1 LRKILIQEIIILSNN
16 GIPLFYHNFLSNL
29 NSDPDFQIIASY
41 FDQICR
47 FAKYGFQESI
57 DSLKLNKSIFYF
69 HTHPLSKIH
78 LIIKCDINTDSSRSK
93 RKILNLKANYILHQ
107 FVGKYKSFLEN
118 FDGNVTRFKSF
129 SKELETLDKLGED
142 QLIY

>member
-1 LRKILIQEIIILSNN
+1 MIQEIIILSND
-16 GIPLFYHNFLSNL
+16 GIPLFYHNFLDNF

-57 DSLKLNKSIFYF
+57 DSLKLKKSIFYF
-69 HTHPLSKIH
+69 HTHPFSRVH
-78 LIIKCDINTDSSRSK
+78 LIIKCDIKTDSSRSK
-93 RKILNLKANYILHQ
+93 RKILNLKANYILNQ
-107 FVGKYKSFLEN
+107 FVRKYKSSLEN

-129 SKELETLDKLGED
+129 SKELENLDKLKEE

>member
-1 LRKILIQEIIILSNN
+1 MKIILIQEIIILSNN
-16 GIPLFYHNFLSNL
+16 GIPLFYHNFLNNL
-29 NSDPDFQIIASY
+29 NSNPDFQIIASY

-57 DSLKLNKSIFYF
+57 DSLKLHKSIFYF
-69 HTHPLSKIH
+69 HTHPFSRVH
-78 LIIKCDINTDSSRSK
+78 LILKCDIKTDSRSK
-93 RKILNLKANYILHQ
+93 RKILNAKANYILDR
-107 FVGKYKSFLEN
+107 FIRKYNSVLEN

-129 SKELETLDKLGED
+129 SKDLEELDKLKVD

>member
-1 LRKILIQEIIILSNN
+1 MRKILIQEIIILSND
-16 GIPLFYHNFLSNL
+16 GIPLFYHDFLNNL
-29 NSDPDFQIIASY
+29 SSDPDFQIIASY

-57 DSLKLNKSIFYF
+57 NSLKLDKSIFYF
-69 HTHPLSKIH
+69 HTHPYSRVH
-78 LIIKCDINTDSSRSK
+78 LIIKCDIKTDSSRSK
-93 RKILNLKANYILHQ
+93 RKILHLKADYILNQ
-107 FVGKYKSFLEN
+107 FVKKYQSSLEN

-129 SKELETLDKLGED
+129 SKDLEELDKIKEN

>member
-1 LRKILIQEIIILSNN
+1 MIQEINILSND
-16 GIPLFYHNFLSNL
+16 GIPLFYYNFLNNL

-57 DSLKLNKSIFYF
+57 DSLKMNKSIFYF
-69 HTHPLSKIH
+69 HTHSSSRVH
-78 LIIKCDINTDSSRSK
+78 LIIKCDIKSDSRSK
-93 RKILNLKANYILHQ
+93 RKILNLKANYILNQ
-107 FVGKYKSFLEN
+107 FVNKYKSSLEN

-129 SKELETLDKLGED
+129 SKDLEELDKLKVD

>member
-1 LRKILIQEIIILSNN
+1 LIQEIIILSNN
-16 GIPLFYHNFLSNL
+16 GIPLFYHNFLDNL

-57 DSLKLNKSIFYF
+57 DSLKLHKSIFYF
-69 HTHPLSKIH
+69 HTHPFSRVH
-78 LIIKCDINTDSSRSK
+78 LILKCDIKTDCRSK
-93 RKILNLKANYILHQ
+93 RKILNLKANYILNQ
-107 FVGKYKSFLEN
+107 FVRNYKSVLDN
-118 FDGNVTRFKSF
+118 FDGNITRFKSF
-129 SKELETLDKLGED
+129 SKVLKELDKLKVD

>member
-1 LRKILIQEIIILSNN
+1 MRKILIQEIIILSND
-16 GIPLFYHNFLSNL
+16 GIPLFYHNFLDNL
-29 NSDPDFQIIASY
+29 NSDPDYQIIASY

-69 HTHPLSKIH
+69 HTHPFSRVH
-78 LIIKCDINTDSSRSK
+78 LIIKCDIKTDSSRSK
-93 RKILNLKANYILHQ
+93 RKILNLKANYILNQ
-107 FVGKYKSFLEN
+107 FVRKYKSSLEN

-129 SKELETLDKLGED
+129 SKELENLDKLKEE

>member
-1 LRKILIQEIIILSNN
+1 MIQEIIILSND
-16 GIPLFYHNFLSNL
+16 GIPLFYHDFLNNL
-29 NSDPDFQIIASY
+29 SSDPDFQIIASY

-57 DSLKLNKSIFYF
+57 DSLKLDKSIFYF
-69 HTHPLSKIH
+69 HTHPYSRVH
-78 LIIKCDINTDSSRSK
+78 LIIKCDIKTDSSRSK
-93 RKILNLKANYILHQ
+93 RKILRLKADYILNQ
-107 FVGKYKSFLEN
+107 FVKKYQSSLEN

-129 SKELETLDKLGED
+129 SKVLEELDKIKES

>member
-1 LRKILIQEIIILSNN
+1 MRKILIQEIIILSND
-16 GIPLFYHNFLSNL
+16 GIPLFYHDFLNNL

-57 DSLKLNKSIFYF
+57 DSLKLHKSIFYF
-69 HTHPLSKIH
+69 HTHPLSRVH
-78 LIIKCDINTDSSRSK
+78 LIIKCDIKTDSSRSK
-93 RKILNLKANYILHQ
+93 KKILKLKANYIINK
-107 FVGKYKSFLEN
+107 FVKKYQNSLEN

-129 SKELETLDKLGED
+129 SKDLEELDNIKED
-142 QLIY
+142 QLVI

>member
-1 LRKILIQEIIILSNN
+1 LKIILIQEIIILSNN
-16 GIPLFYHNFLSNL
+16 GIPLFYHNFLNNL
-29 NSDPDFQIIASY
+29 NSNPDFQIIASY

-57 DSLKLNKSIFYF
+57 DSLKLHKSIFYF
-69 HTHPLSKIH
+69 HTHPFSRVH
-78 LIIKCDINTDSSRSK
+78 LILKCDIKTDSRSK
-93 RKILNLKANYILHQ
+93 RKILNAKANYILDR
-107 FVGKYKSFLEN
+107 FIRKYNSVLEN

-129 SKELETLDKLGED
+129 SKDLEELDKLKVD

>member
-1 LRKILIQEIIILSNN
+1 MIQEIIILSND
-16 GIPLFYHNFLSNL
+16 GIPLFQHNFLDNS
-29 NSDPDFQIIASY
+29 NSDPNFQIIASY

-69 HTHPLSKIH
+69 HTHPISRVH
-78 LIIKCDINTDSSRSK
+78 LIIKTDSKTDSRRSK
-93 RKILNLKANYILHQ
+93 RKMLNLKANYILNQ
-107 FVGKYKSFLEN
+107 FVTKYKSFLEN

-129 SKELETLDKLGED
+129 SKDLENLDKLMD
-142 QLIY
+142 NNQLIY